1 MNRFIPRFVTD
12 LAKNRGLLWQL
23 TVRNIEVRHKGSVL
37 GLVWSFLNPLLM
49 LSIYVV
55 IFGFIFSGK
64 FGEIADETKLDYAL
78 GIFLGL
84 TLFQIV
90 AEVLSVSPT
99 AITNNPN
106 FVKKVVFP
114 LELLPV
120 ANVGGAT
127 FHLLISSCLV
137 LLGVSLFGPGL
148 HVGALWL
155 PVILVPVILICL
167 GMSWFLSALG
177 VFFRDI
183 GQLMQFIIL
192 LLMYS
197 SGIFYS
203 VQRRVPWVAWHW
215 LRFNP
220 FLLAIDLARNAVLW
234 QNPVNLKHML
244 YLYLFA
250 LGSCLIGYA
259 SFKKMKSGF
268 ADVL

>member
-1 MNRFIPRFVTD
+1 M
-12 LAKNRGLLWQL
+12 
-23 TVRNIEVRHKGSVL
+23 
-37 GLVWSFLNPLLM
+37 
-49 LSIYVV
+49 
-55 IFGFIFSGK
+55 
-64 FGEIADETKLDYAL
+64 
-78 GIFLGL
+78 
-84 TLFQIV
+84 FQIV

-114 LELLPV
+114 LELLPA

-137 LLGVSLFGPGL
+137 LLGVGILGPGL
-148 HVGALWL
+148 HLGALWL

-167 GMSWFLSALG
+167 GISWLLSALG

-203 VQRRVPWVAWHW
+203 VQRHVPWVAWHW

-220 FLLAIDLARNAVLW
+220 FLLAIDLSRNAVLW
-234 QNPVNLKHML
+234 QNPINLKHVL
-244 YLYLFA
+244 YLYFFA
-250 LGSCLIGYA
+250 FSSCFLGYA
-259 SFKKMKSGF
+259 SFKKMQYGF
-268 ADVL
+268 ADVV